1 MERIT
6 IQTKT
11 KSYYIQN
18 GDINCEQ
25 TSCTGAAIDRLAK
38 FENFFFDLEKNVNV
52 IAEEMDRLREEDKT
66 RSPRFKELFVKK
78 MINNNIL
85 LMLKYYGLE

>member
-6 IQTKT
+6 IQTNT

-18 GDINCEQ
+18 TDIDCDQ
-25 TSCTGAAIDRLAK
+25 KGCAGAAIDKLAK
-38 FENFFFDLEKNVNV
+38 FEDFFFDLEKNINV
-52 IAEEMDRLREEDKT
+52 IADEMDRLRAQDKT

-78 MINNNIL
+78 MINSNIL

>member
-18 GDINCEQ
+18 TDIDCDH
-25 TSCTGAAIDRLAK
+25 TGCAGTAIDKLAK
-38 FENFFFDLEKNVNV
+38 FEDFFFDLEKNINV
-52 IAEEMDRLREEDKT
+52 IAEEMNRLKEEDKT

-78 MINNNIL
+78 MINSNIL

>member
-11 KSYYIQN
+11 KSYCIQN
-18 GDINCEQ
+18 TDIDCDQ
-25 TSCTGAAIDRLAK
+25 TGCAKAAIDKLAK
-38 FENFFFDLEKNVNV
+38 FEDFFFDLEKNINV
-52 IAEEMDRLREEDKT
+52 IIEEMDRLREEDKT
-66 RSPRFKELFVKK
+66 RSPRFKELFMKK
-78 MINNNIL
+78 MINSNIL